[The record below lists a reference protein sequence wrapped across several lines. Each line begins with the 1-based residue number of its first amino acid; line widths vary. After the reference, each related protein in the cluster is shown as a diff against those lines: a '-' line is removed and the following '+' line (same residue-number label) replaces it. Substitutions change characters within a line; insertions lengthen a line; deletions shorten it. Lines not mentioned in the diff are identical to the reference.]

1 MEDLR
6 FKSSLKEN
14 EGVVVDVSGSVWF
27 AWSEH
32 ISSSGQNWIG
42 SRVHCL
48 IDMRTISQEEGTNES
63 MVDDHWSVSFNWKE
77 APDEEDNL
85 GQPVKGE
92 PTEDDVR
99 EEFDSCK

>member
-1 MEDLR
+1 
-6 FKSSLKEN
+6 
-14 EGVVVDVSGSVWF
+14 
-27 AWSEH
+27 
-32 ISSSGQNWIG
+32 
-42 SRVHCL
+42 
-48 IDMRTISQEEGTNES
+48 